1 MALALSDSGLAFLKK
16 WERFRAKPYND
27 GYGNMTIGYGH
38 VILPGEKFTQLTEA
52 EAAAILAK
60 DAAWAASVVSQLV
73 RVPLSQSQ
81 FDALVSLVFNWGS
94 GNFSNSSH
102 LSLLNAGD
110 YAGTAQ
116 RIREHP
122 ITAGGQRSQG
132 LVNRRAAEADL
143 FARDG
148 LYSLAEMEDF
158 ARRASEEASTTATA
172 PAPPPAPISES
183 ASRTNII
190 PWLVVGGLLVVALA
204 WD

>member
-1 MALALSDSGLAFLKK
+1 MNISEDGISFLKR
-16 WERFRAKPYND
+16 WERFRSTPYND

-116 RIREHP
+116 RIR
-122 ITAGGQRSQG
+122 RSQ
-132 LVNRRAAEADL
+132 RQIEQRQ
-143 FARDG
+143 R
-148 LYSLAEMEDF
+148 
-158 ARRASEEASTTATA
+158 
-172 PAPPPAPISES
+172 
-183 ASRTNII
+183 
-190 PWLVVGGLLVVALA
+190 
-204 WD
+204 

>member
-1 MALALSDSGLAFLKK
+1 MKVSDTGLNFLKR
-16 WERFRAKPYND
+16 WERFRAVPYND

-52 EAAAILAK
+52 EAAALLAT
-60 DAAWAASVVSQLV
+60 DVAWAESVVNQLV

-102 LSLLNAGD
+102 LTLLNAGD

-122 ITAGGQRSQG
+122 ITSGGQRSQG

-143 FARDG
+143 FVRDG
-148 LYSLAEMEDF
+148 IYSL
-158 ARRASEEASTTATA
+158 EELQMAATA
-172 PAPPPAPISES
+172 PAPAAAPISQP
-183 ASRTNII
+183 ATTQTNILPFLI
-190 PWLVVGGLLVVALA
+190 VGGLLVLALA